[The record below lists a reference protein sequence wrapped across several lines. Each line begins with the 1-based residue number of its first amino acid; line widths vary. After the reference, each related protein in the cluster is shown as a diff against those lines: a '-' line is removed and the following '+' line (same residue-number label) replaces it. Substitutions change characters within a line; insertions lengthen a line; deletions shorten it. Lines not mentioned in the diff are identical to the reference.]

1 MWLLQSLSAHFCTT
15 LYIQQA
21 PATITTI
28 NAPSIITNTD
38 TSSTIPNQE
47 YVIKPMNTNRVE
59 TNSRWLNNYVIFC
72 DTDMRNHTFNC
83 DTVVCETNTKYQ
95 TLPHAVS
102 HTHHFHSFHFTFP
115 RDGFYLGCSPVVKL
129 HFMHLI

>member
-47 YVIKPMNTNRVE
+47 YVIKPMNTNEVR
-59 TNSRWLNNYVIFC
+59 
-72 DTDMRNHTFNC
+72 
-83 DTVVCETNTKYQ
+83 
-95 TLPHAVS
+95 
-102 HTHHFHSFHFTFP
+102 
-115 RDGFYLGCSPVVKL
+115 
-129 HFMHLI
+129 